1 MSWENYTWI
10 DPIDAAANAA
20 DAQRR
25 AAHTAANRMSREDF
39 LRKYGTTFVA
49 DDRGGNAA
57 SEVAG
62 QDVGAYYDQYL
73 ADGATGDLVARHWD
87 SEIPEGTRAM
97 PTFGWKYR
105 DANPYFDAWDNV
117 DPHPTSQDLGGVG
130 EFWRQVGRPVAT
142 AAATYFGVNALGG
155 LMGGAGSG
163 AGFSGIGGT
172 GGSAGIG
179 SGTALGGAELAGAAG
194 AGDVAALSGSQIA
207 ALNPVATGTGFTGS
221 MAMPEL
227 AGSMPAGVTEFSS
240 MIPATPAAGTG
251 YLTSAGMA
259 GGAGSAAGAGLLG
272 GATDATGALIGA
284 GTAPEGAAA
293 MAAAQPSFLSRVGS
307 ALTDPSNLVSLLG
320 AVGGAAASRDSTT
333 SATTNRDPWGPAQPY
348 LLDNLAT
355 NAAAQE
361 HYRARPF
368 SDLQQQ
374 QYQGLFNSLA
384 NSQANVPGLLA
395 NASSFGQSSRGRM
408 PAMRGLLSGTQA
420 PAIDWNQYANI
431 GRRG

>member
-1 MSWENYTWI
+1 MSWENYNWV
-10 DPIDAAANAA
+10 DPTDAAANAA

-73 ADGATGDLVARHWD
+73 AEGATGDG
-87 SEIPEGTRAM
+87 SG
-97 PTFGWKYR
+97 FGYKYR

-117 DPHPTSQDLGGVG
+117 DPHPESQDLGGFG
-130 EFWRQVGRPVAT
+130 ELWRQIGRP
-142 AAATYFGVNALGG
+142 AAMAGLGYLGVNALGG

-272 GATDATGALIGA
+272 GATNATGALIGA
-284 GTAPEGAAA
+284 GTATEGAAA
-293 MAAAQPSFLSRVGS
+293 MNAAQPSFLSRVGS

-320 AVGGAAASRDSTT
+320 AVGGAAASRDRTT

-348 LLDNLAT
+348 LLDDLAA

-361 HYRARPF
+361 YYRARPF
-368 SDLQQQ
+368 SGLQQQ
-374 QYQGLFNSLA
+374 QYQDLFNSLA

-420 PAIDWNQYANI
+420 PAIDWTQYANI

>member
-25 AAHTAANRMSREDF
+25 AAHTAANRMTREEF

-73 ADGATGDLVARHWD
+73 ADGATGD
-87 SEIPEGTRAM
+87 SSG
-97 PTFGWKYR
+97 FGWKYR

-130 EFWRQVGRPVAT
+130 EFWRQIGRPVAT

-155 LMGGAGSG
+155 LMGGAGAAG
-163 AGFSGIGGT
+163 EAAGFSGIGGT

-207 ALNPVATGTGFTGS
+207 ALNPVANGTGFTGS
-221 MAMPEL
+221 MAMHEL
-227 AGSMPAGVTEFSS
+227 AG
-240 MIPATPAAGTG
+240 
-251 YLTSAGMA
+251 
-259 GGAGSAAGAGLLG
+259 
-272 GATDATGALIGA
+272 
-284 GTAPEGAAA
+284 
-293 MAAAQPSFLSRVGS
+293 
-307 ALTDPSNLVSLLG
+307 
-320 AVGGAAASRDSTT
+320 
-333 SATTNRDPWGPAQPY
+333 
-348 LLDNLAT
+348 
-355 NAAAQE
+355 
-361 HYRARPF
+361 
-368 SDLQQQ
+368 
-374 QYQGLFNSLA
+374 
-384 NSQANVPGLLA
+384 
-395 NASSFGQSSRGRM
+395 
-408 PAMRGLLSGTQA
+408 
-420 PAIDWNQYANI
+420 
-431 GRRG
+431 